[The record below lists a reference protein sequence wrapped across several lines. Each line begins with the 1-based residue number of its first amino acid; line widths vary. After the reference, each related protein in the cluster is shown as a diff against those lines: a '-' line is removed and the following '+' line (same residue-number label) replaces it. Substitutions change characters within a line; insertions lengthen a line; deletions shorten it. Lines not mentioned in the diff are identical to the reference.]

1 MQKSFFREMLL
12 VRIFL
17 IIFFVISA
25 CQQTDRK
32 SEKTEDSNIQKS
44 QEVRSSLLGLGPY
57 PDVSDEVLEMLYF
70 ETVDDLWDKIE
81 SRVKE
86 DEEWGLIHELMIRVR
101 IKLWE
106 QGIITRGAF
115 ATGNGWDIVVYPS
128 IFNVAYVEWGFK
140 EGPNGKS
147 QRYAVRKKGP
157 NIHKVSHYFDSGE
170 VPPGWTVKSFEEGA
184 IDPYKF
190 LNLNKR
196 K

>member
-1 MQKSFFREMLL
+1 MLRETDG
-12 VRIFL
+12 
-17 IIFFVISA
+17 ISLFIPL
-25 CQQTDRK
+25 
-32 SEKTEDSNIQKS
+32 S
-44 QEVRSSLLGLGPY
+44 
-57 PDVSDEVLEMLYF
+57 
-70 ETVDDLWDKIE
+70 
-81 SRVKE
+81 
-86 DEEWGLIHELMIRVR
+86 
-101 IKLWE
+101 
-106 QGIITRGAF
+106 
-115 ATGNGWDIVVYPS
+115 
-128 IFNVAYVEWGFK
+128 FNVAYVEWGFK